1 MLICIQILK
10 NCITKGGYIMKLNL
24 DFLLEDIVKNRR
36 ALHQMPETALEEFK
50 TKEYLKNYLISIG
63 LEPKDIVETGLYVYI
78 EGKDKDNCIA
88 FRSDIDALNIE
99 EETGIDFVSKNSGKM
114 HACGHDGHMSTL
126 LAFAKYLTTIQP
138 LEKSV
143 LLIFQPAEEAPGRA
157 KDIVETGIFKKIQ
170 CKSYLW
176 NAPVPRASR
185 RSSCL

>member
-1 MLICIQILK
+1 ME
-10 NCITKGGYIMKLNL
+10 LNL

-99 EETGIDFVSKNSGKM
+99 EETGIDFVSKNSGKCM
-114 HACGHDGHMSTL
+114 LVDMMDICL
-126 LAFAKYLTTIQP
+126 LF
-138 LEKSV
+138 
-143 LLIFQPAEEAPGRA
+143 
-157 KDIVETGIFKKIQ
+157 
-170 CKSYLW
+170 
-176 NAPVPRASR
+176 
-185 RSSCL
+185 